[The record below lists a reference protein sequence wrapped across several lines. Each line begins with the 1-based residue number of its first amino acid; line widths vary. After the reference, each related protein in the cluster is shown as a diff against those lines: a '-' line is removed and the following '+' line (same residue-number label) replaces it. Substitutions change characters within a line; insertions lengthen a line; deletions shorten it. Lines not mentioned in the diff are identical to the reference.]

1 MIDAPS
7 VGVTD
12 GASRVVWGRRITLSE
27 REVHGKGTSELFASE
42 QLLLER
48 SSLFLRPSALLSF
61 DPREAPRSIV
71 GQIVHTALT
80 VSVPYFVAALASP
93 VRVCGYR
100 RPTKGVARTA
110 FRATLFGKTPKR

>member
-42 QLLLER
+42 QLLLEKELAFPTAIG
-48 SSLFLRPSALLSF
+48 SSYRKANTRLWGGSTGEVGL
-61 DPREAPRSIV
+61 APD
-71 GQIVHTALT
+71 LT
-80 VSVPYFVAALASP
+80 D
-93 VRVCGYR
+93 R
-100 RPTKGVARTA
+100 R
-110 FRATLFGKTPKR
+110 L